1 MYVFDSP
8 ATTTL
13 LPSMPAVSATDSR
26 SLLKKTTTKLLREKS
41 CSPPPAG
48 HGCKLPRH
56 CKQQN
61 LAYPQHLGRGGYYPQ
76 HLGSGWPQIFL
87 TCVSIWIGCQAK
99 GNTYSPVSRR
109 IGFGAWHSTC
119 SGEGSCRRPEM
130 KSQNGFP
137 VITPWV
143 KSNSPGPSVVPAAKL
158 YPRAGGQ
165 VCEVEPFAR
174 VTGACICG
182 ISCASQLC
190 WPTLDMS
197 IHWWMN

>member
-13 LPSMPAVSATDSR
+13 LPSMPAVSATDSL
-26 SLLKKTTTKLLREKS
+26 SLLKKKTKLLREKS

-61 LAYPQHLGRGGYYPQ
+61 LAYPQHLGRGGYYPPTPG
-76 HLGSGWPQIFL
+76 HGGPEIFL

-182 ISCASQLC
+182 IPCAFQLC

>member
-1 MYVFDSP
+1 MVVNSP
-8 ATTTL
+8 GTA
-13 LPSMPAVSATDSR
+13 SS
-26 SLLKKTTTKLLREKS
+26 KTWPILNTW
-41 CSPPPAG
+41 AG
-48 HGCKLPRH
+48 VDIILNTWAAP
-56 CKQQN
+56 
-61 LAYPQHLGRGGYYPQ
+61 
-76 HLGSGWPQIFL
+76 WPEIFL

-182 ISCASQLC
+182 DTMCFPVVLAYLGHVDPLVDELNRSLNFNFRC
-190 WPTLDMS
+190 WL
-197 IHWWMN
+197 